1 MKKLTLQQFYQDKFR
16 SDPSLLMAHSEAFN
30 QLSLE
35 ADNAYIIWADI
46 CNDIDPSRMGGKNS
60 DKFTGHVPVSN
71 SKYKGRAAVY
81 SNLRTSDDGT
91 FEYPTVNF
99 VLKGN
104 NVGGWSG
111 LSLLIK
117 LYKEHKGTLT
127 DDERLKWHRESEAK
141 KKELLKKQSVARQK
155 SERIE
160 LHKSKLNQQY
170 NDLFLSSES
179 EDGSQPYLINK
190 KVGDVAQYIDLRRC
204 IEFDNDYSLGRKG
217 QEFLAIR
224 FVDIDGNYAGIQRIY
239 NDGTKLNTPGFNFK
253 NGAHCVIGDINTA
266 DKDHVYAGEGF
277 ATCASVML
285 ALHQQKFGN
294 HRKNVAVIVGIN
306 SGNLK
311 KCLSLI
317 KDREPEL
324 KINHLADNDQWKN
337 QQGKGNAGLLISCF
351 AVDVLGYKSVVP
363 LFEDYTFNNLELD
376 DRPTDFNDLHCLA
389 GLNEVR
395 RQLKAQRN
403 KFKSSGK
410 NPFDKTC
417 RELRYIAAGNKN
429 KKLFELVNSA
439 IQQGV
444 QLYPIHYGVADI
456 LGRIDHNIK
465 HLYHL
470 FDSVGYF
477 NELQGRLN
485 WIINKRVSNAQAFRS
500 FSKEALSKP
509 HINYKKF
516 GDTKITTE
524 IYNYIK
530 NLSGAVVV
538 RAPMGSGK
546 TQHLLSPL
554 MAKTNRAAYFAHRVS
569 LIASSVGNL
578 NRNRTCSAIKKLVPV
593 ELEHIDNIFAQSFT
607 PVNFKKSLPN
617 DYLVQN
623 YQDFKGNG
631 MGIFARSVEQMAMC
645 INSINNPS
653 FAPLLQDLDFSA
665 FDESAQTLR
674 HVADGSA
681 CDKPEMVYNAM
692 LNTIKNTKNQVIL
705 CDADANDE
713 VIEMCEQAR
722 PGEIIHVVELD
733 TDFSDIKIKYT
744 DNGDQVFNQVF
755 TSVEN
760 GEKVLVA
767 NDSATNG
774 KSMYERLKERF
785 PNKRFLFIYQD
796 SKGNAD
802 VDYFN
807 QNPDLAVNQQQYDA
821 VIYSPCISSG
831 VSLESGYFTKHV
843 AILCG
848 TVAPSDAIQMI
859 RRDRCA
865 KEFIIGFN
873 KQNTQYPET
882 KEEIIIGMIKAD
894 DINLELDLSEG
905 MMRLGRLYTKFDDM
919 RINVIAKQ
927 NKARNDFANNM
938 LLILQG
944 DKYQLERIAANEVEK
959 EIGNAQRKLG
969 REIAK
974 IRDLELQL
982 SQETPEPETAERLRK
997 EDCVSEEE
1005 RAQLKRYDIETQLCS
1020 PVTDTTISFNDDRGI
1035 SKVKNFEL
1043 IQGTIEQAN
1052 AYDVSEIATNVSFS
1066 ARERKTAKMTL
1077 QHKVFSLLNINKQTG
1092 EGEFIGEQMRLVR
1105 DTLLESTDAIML
1117 YNTTRIGGYIHPK
1130 SRKKKCETTF
1140 VKNILAKCGLE
1151 LGSRLEGKSRKR
1163 ISFITPDSWQAM
1175 QGYYEARQRQSVSSL
1190 EPLQYDT
1197 DADVLKRSGLSID
1210 ISMINKTDHQTIS
1223 YTKMAGN
1230 ALTTLV
1236 KGAVEGLEF
1245 GFEMAIEM
1253 LDDETITDIL
1263 NNDMSIEMLR
1273 SYFSSKIK
1281 YERQLERF
1289 AS

>member
-1 MKKLTLQQFYQDKFR
+1 MKQLTLQQFYQDKFR
-16 SDPSLLMAHSEAFN
+16 SDPTLLMAHSEAFN
-30 QLSLE
+30 QLSAE
-35 ADNAYIIWADI
+35 ASNAYVVWSDI

-60 DKFTGHVPVSN
+60 DKFTGKVPVSN
-71 SKYKGRAAVY
+71 TKYKGRAAVY
-81 SNLRTSDDGT
+81 SNLRTSDDNT

-99 VLKGN
+99 VLKGS

-111 LSLLIK
+111 LSLLVK
-117 LYKEHKGTLT
+117 LYKEHKGTIT
-127 DDERLKWHRESEAK
+127 DDERLKWQRESEAK
-141 KKELLKKQSVARQK
+141 KNKILKKQSLNKQESDRK
-155 SERIE
+155 EKEKRE
-160 LHKSKLNQQY
+160 LNQKY
-170 NDLFLSSES
+170 NEVFNASPKES
-179 EDGSQPYLINK
+179 GDHPYLIK
-190 KVGDVAQYIDLRRC
+190 KKIADVSQYIDIRRC
-204 IEFDNDYSLGRKG
+204 IEFDNRYSQGRKG

-224 FVDIDGNYAGIQRIY
+224 FVDVDGNYAFIQRIY
-239 NDGTKLNTPGFNFK
+239 ADGTKLNTPGSNQQ
-253 NGAHCVIGDINTA
+253 NGAHCIIGDIDAA
-266 DKDHVYAGEGF
+266 DKDYIYAGEGF
-277 ATCASVML
+277 ATCASAML
-285 ALHQQKFGN
+285 AIHDHKIAN
-294 HRKNVAVIVGIN
+294 NRKKSAVIVGIN
-306 SGNLK
+306 SNNLK
-311 KCLSLI
+311 KCLSLF
-317 KDREPEL
+317 KDRNEEL

-363 LFEDYTFNNLELD
+363 LFEDYTFNDVELD

-389 GLNEVR
+389 GLSEVR

-410 NPFDKTC
+410 NPFNKTC
-417 RELRYIAAGNKN
+417 RELRYISVGKDN
-429 KKLFELVNSA
+429 KKLFELVNRA

-456 LGRIDHNIK
+456 LGCIAHNIK

-470 FDSVGYF
+470 FDKVAYF

-485 WIINKRVSNAQAFRS
+485 WIIGKRVNNAQAFRS
-500 FSKEALSKP
+500 FSKEALAKP

-516 GDTKITTE
+516 NDTRITPE
-524 IYNYIK
+524 IFAYIK
-530 NLSGAVVV
+530 NLSGPVVV
-538 RAPMGSGK
+538 RAPMGGGK

-554 MAKTNRAAYFAHRVS
+554 MANTDKAAYFAHRVS

-578 NRNRTCSAIKKLVPV
+578 NKRRTQHAINKLTPV
-593 ELEHIDNIFAQSFT
+593 ELEHVDHIFAQAHT
-607 PVNFKKSLPN
+607 TINLHKPLPN

-623 YQDFKGNG
+623 YQDFKGSG
-631 MGIFARSVEQMAMC
+631 MGVFARSVEQMAMC
-645 INSINNPS
+645 INSITNPS
-653 FAPLLQDLDFSA
+653 FAPLLQDLDFAA
-665 FDESAQTLR
+665 FDEAAQTLR

-692 LNTIKNTKNQVIL
+692 LNTIKNTSSQVIL

-733 TDFSDIKIKYT
+733 TDFSDIKVKYT

-755 TSVEN
+755 TAVEN
-760 GEKVLVA
+760 NEKVIVA

-785 PNKRFLFIYQD
+785 PAKRFLFIYQD

-807 QNPDLAVNQQQYDA
+807 QNPDFAVNKQQYDA

-831 VSLESGYFTKHV
+831 VSLESGYFTKHF

-873 KQNTQYPET
+873 KQNTTYPET

-894 DINLELDLSEG
+894 DINLTLDLSEG
-905 MMRLGRLYTKFDDM
+905 MMRLGRTYTKFDDM
-919 RINVIAKQ
+919 RISVIAKQ

-944 DKYQLERIAANEVEK
+944 DKYQLERIAENEIEK
-959 EIGNAQRKLG
+959 SIGNAQRNLG
-969 REIAK
+969 KEIAK
-974 IRDLELQL
+974 ARDLELQL
-982 SQETPEPETAERLRK
+982 NQETPEPETAERLRK

-1020 PVTDTTISFNDDRGI
+1020 QVTADTVAFNDDRGI
-1035 SKVKNFEL
+1035 SKVKNFE
-1043 IQGTIEQAN
+1043 IVQGDISQAN
-1052 AYDVSEIATNVSFS
+1052 AYDISEIATNVSFS
-1066 ARERKTAKMTL
+1066 ARERKTAKMNLLHQVFSTL
-1077 QHKVFSLLNINKQTG
+1077 NLDKTSGDGEFTGEHMRSLRDSLLNS
-1092 EGEFIGEQMRLVR
+1092 EE
-1105 DTLLESTDAIML
+1105 AIML

-1130 SRKKKCETTF
+1130 TRKKKCETTF

-1151 LGSRLEGKSRKR
+1151 LGSRLEGKTRKR
-1163 ISFITPDSWQAM
+1163 ISFIKPDSWQIM
-1175 QGYYEARQRQSVSSL
+1175 QSYFEARQEKGVSSL

-1197 DADVLKRSGLSID
+1197 DTGVIKRSGLSID
-1210 ISMINKTDHQTIS
+1210 INLINKTDHQIIT
-1223 YTKMAGN
+1223 YAKMAGN
-1230 ALTTLV
+1230 ALTALV
-1236 KGAVEGLEF
+1236 NEAIKGLNISFENAVS
-1245 GFEMAIEM
+1245 M
-1253 LDDETITDIL
+1253 LDGDTITDIL
-1263 NNDMSIEMLR
+1263 NNDMPIDMLR
-1273 SYFSSKIK
+1273 SYFATQDK
-1281 YERQLERF
+1281 YERQLM
-1289 AS
+1289 AAC

>member
-35 ADNAYIIWADI
+35 ADNAYVIWSDI

-71 SKYKGRAAVY
+71 VKYKGRAAVY
-81 SNLRTSDDGT
+81 SNLRSSDDNT

-99 VLKGN
+99 VLKGS

-111 LSLLIK
+111 LSLLVK

-127 DDERLKWHRESEAK
+127 DDERLKWQRESEAK
-141 KKELLKKQSVARQK
+141 KKDLIAKQSAAKQEQQRKENYK
-155 SERIE
+155 SE
-160 LHKSKLNQQY
+160 LNQRY
-170 NDLFLSSES
+170 SVLFDASPK
-179 EDGSQPYLINK
+179 EDGTQPYLVK
-190 KVGDVAQYIDLRRC
+190 KHIGDVEQHIDIRRC
-204 IEFDNDYSLGRKG
+204 IEFDNTYSLGRKG

-224 FVDIDGNYAGIQRIY
+224 FTDIDGNYIGLQRIY
-239 NDGTKLNTPGFNFK
+239 ADGTKLNTPSFNFE
-253 NGAHCVIGDINTA
+253 NGAHCIIGDIATA
-266 DKDHVYAGEGF
+266 DKDYIYAGEGF
-277 ATCASVML
+277 ATCASAML
-285 ALHQQKFGN
+285 ALHQHKVAN
-294 HRKNVAVIVGIN
+294 NRKNCAVIVGIN

-311 KCLSLI
+311 KCLSLF

-389 GLNEVR
+389 GLSEVR

-417 RELRYIAAGNKN
+417 RELRYTAAGNNN
-429 KKLFELVNSA
+429 KKLFELVNRA

-456 LGRIDHNIK
+456 LGCIDHNIK

-470 FDSVGYF
+470 FDKVGYF

-485 WIINKRVSNAQAFRS
+485 WIISKRVNNAQAFRS
-500 FSKEALSKP
+500 FSKEAISKP

-516 GDTKITTE
+516 SDTHITPE
-524 IYNYIK
+524 IYTYIK

-554 MAKTNRAAYFAHRVS
+554 MAGIDKAAYFAHRVT

-578 NRNRTCSAIKKLVPV
+578 NRNRTCSAIKELGPV
-593 ELEHIDNIFAQSFT
+593 ELKHVDHIFSQSFT
-607 PVNFKKSLPN
+607 PINLKKLLPH

-631 MGIFARSVEQMAMC
+631 MGVFARSVNQMAMC

-653 FAPLLQDLDFSA
+653 FVPLLQDLDFAA
-665 FDESAQTLR
+665 FDEAAQTLR

-722 PGEIIHVVELD
+722 PGEIVHVVELD

-807 QNPDLAVNQQQYDA
+807 QNPDFAVNQQQYDA

-831 VSLESGYFTKHV
+831 VSLESGYFTKHF

-894 DINLELDLSEG
+894 DINLKLDLSEG

-944 DKYQLERIAANEVEK
+944 DKYQLERIASNDIEK

-974 IRDLELQL
+974 KRDVELQL

-1020 PVTDTTISFNDDRGI
+1020 PVTPDTITFNDDRGI

-1043 IQGTIEQAN
+1043 IKGNIEQAN
-1052 AYDVSEIATNVSFS
+1052 IYDISEIATNVSFS
-1066 ARERKTAKMTL
+1066 ARERKAAKMTL
-1077 QHKVFSLLNINKQTG
+1077 QHKVFELLGINKITG
-1092 EGEFIGEQMRLVR
+1092 EGEFTGEQMRLVR
-1105 DTLLESTDAIML
+1105 DTLLDNTDSIML
-1117 YNTTRIGGYIHPK
+1117 YNTTKIGGYIHPK
-1130 SRKKKCETTF
+1130 SRKKKCEKTF
-1140 VKNILAKCGLE
+1140 IKNILAKCGLE
-1151 LGSRLEGKSRKR
+1151 LDSHLSGTERKR
-1163 ISFITPDSWQAM
+1163 ITFINADSWAVM
-1175 QGYYEARQRQSVSSL
+1175 QQYYEARQLQSVSSL

-1197 DADVLKRSGLSID
+1197 DAVVLKRSGLSLD
-1210 ISMINKTDHQTIS
+1210 ISMINKPDHQTIT
-1223 YTKMAGN
+1223 YAKMASN
-1230 ALTTLV
+1230 ALTTMV
-1236 KGAVEGLEF
+1236 SEAIQGLDI
-1245 GFEMAIEM
+1245 GFEVAIGL
-1253 LDDETITDIL
+1253 LDDETITDIV
-1263 NNDMSIEMLR
+1263 NNDMPIEMLC
-1273 SYFSSKIK
+1273 SYFSTKLK
-1281 YERQLERF
+1281 YERQLQ
-1289 AS
+1289 AVC

>member
-1 MKKLTLQQFYQDKFR
+1 MKKMSLQQFYKDKFN
-16 SDPSLLMAHSEAFN
+16 SDPRLLMAHSEAFN

-35 ADNAYIIWADI
+35 ADNAYIIWSEI
-46 CNDIDPSRMGGKNS
+46 CNDIDPSRMGGNNS
-60 DKFTGHVPVSN
+60 DKFTGRVSVSN
-71 SKYKGRAAVY
+71 TKYKGRAAVY
-81 SNLRTSDDGT
+81 SNLRTSDDNT

-99 VLKGN
+99 VLKGS

-111 LSLLIK
+111 LSLLVK
-117 LYKEHKGTLT
+117 LYKEHKGTIT
-127 DDERLKWHRESEAK
+127 DDERLKWQRESDAKKKALIAKQSEAK
-141 KKELLKKQSVARQK
+141 QKEIQQEEEK
-155 SERIE
+155 S
-160 LHKSKLNQQY
+160 LLNQRY
-170 NDLFLSSES
+170 NELFQCSPHD
-179 EDGSQPYLINK
+179 DGSHPYLASKN
-190 KVGDVAQYIDLRRC
+190 VGDIVQHIDVRLC
-204 IEFDNDYSLGRKG
+204 LEFDDKYSQKRRG

-224 FVDIDGNYAGIQRIY
+224 FVDINGEYVGLQRIY
-239 NDGTKLNTPGFNFK
+239 SDGTKLNTPGFNFS
-253 NGAHCVIGDINTA
+253 NGAHCIIGDINA
-266 DKDHVYAGEGF
+266 ANKDFIYAGEGF
-277 ATCASVML
+277 ATCASAML
-285 ALHQQKFGN
+285 AMHN
-294 HRKNVAVIVGIN
+294 HKIANTRKKSAVIVGIN
-306 SGNLK
+306 SNNLK
-311 KCLSLI
+311 KCLSLF
-317 KDREPEL
+317 KEKNDEL

-417 RELRYIAAGNKN
+417 RELRYIAVGHKN
-429 KKLFELVNSA
+429 KKLFELVNRA

-456 LGRIDHNIK
+456 LGCIDHNIK

-470 FDSVGYF
+470 FDKVSYF

-485 WIINKRVSNAQAFRS
+485 WIIGKRVNNAQAFRS
-500 FSKEALSKP
+500 FSKDAISKP

-516 GDTKITTE
+516 NETRITPE
-524 IYNYIK
+524 IFSYIK

-554 MAKTNRAAYFAHRVS
+554 MANTDKAAYFAHRVS

-578 NRNRTCSAIKKLVPV
+578 NKHRTQPNINSLKPV
-593 ELEHIDNIFAQSFT
+593 ELSHVEHIFSKSFS
-607 PVNFKKSLPN
+607 PASLTRPLSN

-631 MGIFARSVEQMAMC
+631 MGVFARSVEQMALC
-645 INSINNPS
+645 INSITNPS
-653 FAPLLQDLDFSA
+653 FAPLLQELDFSA
-665 FDESAQTLR
+665 FDEAAQTLR

-681 CDKPEMVYNAM
+681 CDKPEMVYSAM
-692 LNTIKNTKNQVIL
+692 INTIKNTSNQVIL

-760 GEKVLVA
+760 NEKVLVA

-774 KSMYERLKERF
+774 KSMYERLKELF
-785 PNKRFLFIYQD
+785 PSKRFLFIYQD

-802 VDYFN
+802 VDFFN
-807 QNPDLAVNQQQYDA
+807 QNPDVAVNQQQYDA

-831 VSLESGYFTKHV
+831 VSLESGYFTKHF

-894 DINLELDLSEG
+894 DINLNLDLSDG

-944 DKYQLERIAANEVEK
+944 DKYQLERLATNEIDK
-959 EIGNAQRKLG
+959 EVGSAQRKLG

-974 IRDLELQL
+974 AIDLELQL
-982 SQETPEPETAERLRK
+982 TQETPEKDIAERLRT
-997 EDCVSEEE
+997 EDLLSVEE

-1020 PVTDTTISFNDDRGI
+1020 SVTTETIEFNNDRGI
-1035 SKVKNFEL
+1035 TKVKNFEL
-1043 IQGTIEQAN
+1043 LQGTIEQAN
-1052 AYDVSEIATNVSFS
+1052 KFDISEIATNVSFS

-1077 QHKVFSLLNINKQTG
+1077 QHKVFDMLGINKTTG
-1092 EGEFIGEQMRLVR
+1092 EGTFTGDKMRQVR
-1105 DTLLESTDAIML
+1105 DTLLESTESIML
-1117 YNTTRIGGYIHPK
+1117 YNTTKIGAYIHPQA
-1130 SRKKKCETTF
+1130 RKKKCATTF
-1140 VKNILAKCGLE
+1140 IKNILAKCGLE
-1151 LGSRLEGKSRKR
+1151 LSSQLVGNERKR
-1163 ISFITPDSWQAM
+1163 VTFINPESWQVM
-1175 QGYYEARQRQSVSSL
+1175 QSYYQARQLQEVSSL

-1197 DADVLKRSGLSID
+1197 DMVDIKRSGLSID
-1210 ISMINKTDHQTIS
+1210 ISVIDKPDHQTLN
-1223 YTKMAGN
+1223 YAKMSSN
-1230 ALTTLV
+1230 ALAITV
-1236 KGAVEGLEF
+1236 RRAIDGLGIEF
-1245 GFEMAIEM
+1245 ESAISL
-1253 LDDETITDIL
+1253 LDDETITDIV
-1263 NNDMSIEMLR
+1263 NNDMEIDMLS
-1273 SYFSSKIK
+1273 SYFSSKLK
-1281 YERQLERF
+1281 YEQQLQ
-1289 AS
+1289 AVC

>member
-1 MKKLTLQQFYQDKFR
+1 
-16 SDPSLLMAHSEAFN
+16 
-30 QLSLE
+30 
-35 ADNAYIIWADI
+35 
-46 CNDIDPSRMGGKNS
+46 MGGKNS

-71 SKYKGRAAVY
+71 LKYKGRTAVY
-81 SNLRTSDDGT
+81 SNLRSSDDGT

-99 VLKGN
+99 VLKGS

-111 LSLLIK
+111 LPLLVK

-141 KKELLKKQSVARQK
+141 KKELLIKQGIARQK
-155 SERIE
+155 SEQLE
-160 LHKSKLNQQY
+160 LHKSQLNQRY
-170 NDLFLSSES
+170 NDLFLSSIN
-179 EDGSQPYLINK
+179 EDGSHPYLVNK
-190 KVGDVAQYIDLRRC
+190 KTSDITQHIDIRRC
-204 IEFDNDYSLGRKG
+204 IEFDNDYSQGRKG

-224 FVDIDGNYAGIQRIY
+224 FIDLNGDYVGIQRIY
-239 NDGTKLNTPGFNFK
+239 NDGTKLNTPGFNSK

-266 DKDHVYAGEGF
+266 DKDYIYAGEGF
-277 ATCASVML
+277 ATCASAML
-285 ALHQQKFGN
+285 ALHQQKIGN
-294 HRKNVAVIVGIN
+294 HRKNVAVIVGIS

-363 LFEDYTFNNLELD
+363 LFKDYTFNNLELD

-417 RELRYIAAGNKN
+417 RELRYTAASHGNNKDN
-429 KKLFELVNSA
+429 KKLFELVNKA
-439 IQQGV
+439 IQQGL

-470 FDSVGYF
+470 FDKVSYF
-477 NELQGRLN
+477 NKLQKTLN
-485 WIINKRVSNAQAFRS
+485 WNIKQRIKDAQAFRS
-500 FSKEALSKP
+500 FSHEAISKP

-516 GDTKITTE
+516 SETTITPE
-524 IYNYIK
+524 IFSYIK

-538 RAPMGSGK
+538 RAPMASGK

-554 MAKTNRAAYFAHRVS
+554 MAKAEKAAYFAHRVT

-578 NRNRTCSAIKKLVPV
+578 NKRRTQSDIKILKPV
-593 ELEHIDNIFAQSFT
+593 ELEHVEHFFSQIFKPAKLQK
-607 PVNFKKSLPN
+607 PLPN

-645 INSINNPS
+645 INSITNPS
-653 FAPLLQDLDFSA
+653 FTPLLQDLDFAA
-665 FDESAQTLR
+665 FDEAAQTLR

-681 CDKPEMVYNAM
+681 CDKPEAVYNAM
-692 LNTIKNTKNQVIL
+692 INTIKNTNQVIL

-774 KSMYERLKERF
+774 KSMFERLKERF
-785 PNKRFLFIYQD
+785 PDKRFLFIYQD

-831 VSLESGYFTKHV
+831 VSLESGYFTKNF

-882 KEEIIIGMIKAD
+882 KEEIIIGMIKAN

-944 DKYQLERIAANEVEK
+944 DKYQLERIAGNEVEK

-974 IRDLELQL
+974 MRDLELQL

-1043 IQGTIEQAN
+1043 IQGTIQQAN

-1092 EGEFIGEQMRLVR
+1092 EGEFTGEQMRLVR

-1163 ISFITPDSWQAM
+1163 TSFINPDSWQAM
-1175 QGYYEARQRQSVSSL
+1175 QGYFEARQMQSVSSL

-1210 ISMINKTDHQTIS
+1210 ISIINKTDHENITYAQ
-1223 YTKMAGN
+1223 MAGN

-1236 KGAVEGLEF
+1236 KGAIEGVDI

-1253 LDDETITDIL
+1253 LDDETIIEIL

-1273 SYFSSKIK
+1273 SYLSSKVK
-1281 YERQLERF
+1281 YERQLQRF

>member
-16 SDPSLLMAHSEAFN
+16 GDATLLMAHPEAFN
-30 QLSLE
+30 QLSAE
-35 ADNAYIIWADI
+35 ADNAYVVWSDI

-60 DKFTGHVPVSN
+60 DKFTGKVPVSN
-71 SKYKGRAAVY
+71 TKYKGRAAVY
-81 SNLRTSDDGT
+81 SNLRSSDDNT

-111 LSLLIK
+111 LSLLVK
-117 LYKEHKGTLT
+117 LYKEHKGTIT
-127 DDERLKWHRESEAK
+127 DNERLKWQRESEAK
-141 KKELLKKQSVARQK
+141 KKQLLAKQSAAKQEG
-155 SERIE
+155 ERKE
-160 LHKSKLNQQY
+160 KRKHELNQQY
-170 NDLFLSSES
+170 SALFDVSPK
-179 EDGSQPYLINK
+179 EDGSQSYLVK
-190 KVGDVAQYIDLRRC
+190 KKIAEVVQYIDIRRC
-204 IEFDNDYSLGRKG
+204 VEFDDVYSLGRKG

-224 FVDIDGNYAGIQRIY
+224 FIDIDGNYVGLQRIY
-239 NDGTKLNTPGFNFK
+239 EDGAKLNTPGFDFS
-253 NGAHCVIGDINTA
+253 NGAHCVIGDIDAA
-266 DKDHVYAGEGF
+266 DENYIYAGEGF
-277 ATCASVML
+277 ATCASAML
-285 ALHQQKFGN
+285 AMHN
-294 HRKNVAVIVGIN
+294 HKIANNRKKTAVIIGIN
-306 SGNLK
+306 SNNLK
-311 KCLSLI
+311 KCLALF
-317 KDREPEL
+317 KDQEADL

-363 LFEDYTFNNLELD
+363 LFEDYTFDGVEFD
-376 DRPTDFNDLHCLA
+376 ERPTDFNDLHCLA
-389 GLNEVR
+389 GLSEVR

-410 NPFDKTC
+410 SPFDKTC
-417 RELRYIAAGNKN
+417 RELRYIAAGNDN
-429 KKLFELVNSA
+429 KKLFELVNRA

-456 LGRIDHNIK
+456 LACIEHNIK

-470 FDSVGYF
+470 FDKVSYF
-477 NELQGRLN
+477 NELSGRLN
-485 WIINKRVSNAQAFRS
+485 WIIGKRVNNAQAFRS
-500 FSKEALSKP
+500 FSEEVISKP
-509 HINYKKF
+509 QVNYKKF
-516 GDTKITTE
+516 NDTRITPE
-524 IYNYIK
+524 IYAYIK
-530 NLSGAVVV
+530 NLNGAVVV

-554 MAKTNRAAYFAHRVS
+554 MAKSDRAAYFAHRVS
-569 LIASSVGNL
+569 LIASSVSNL
-578 NRNRTCSAIKKLVPV
+578 NKRRTTHAINKFSPV
-593 ELEHIDNIFAQSFT
+593 ELEHVDHIFAQSFT
-607 PVNFKKSLPN
+607 PVGLSKSLPT
-617 DYLVQN
+617 DFLVQN

-631 MGIFARSVEQMAMC
+631 MGVFARSVEQMAMC
-645 INSINNPS
+645 INSITNPS
-653 FAPLLQDLDFSA
+653 FSPLLEDLDFSA
-665 FDESAQTLR
+665 FDEAAQTLR

-692 LNTIKNTKNQVIL
+692 LKTIKNSSKQVIL

-733 TDFSDIKIKYT
+733 TDFSDIKVKYT

-755 TSVEN
+755 TAVEN
-760 GEKVLVA
+760 NEKVIVA

-785 PNKRFLFIYQD
+785 PAKRFLFIYQD

-807 QNPDLAVNQQQYDA
+807 QNPDLAVNEQQYDA

-831 VSLESGYFTKHV
+831 VSLESGYFTKHF

-873 KQNTQYPET
+873 KQNTTYPET

-894 DINLELDLSEG
+894 DINLTLDLSEG
-905 MMRLGRLYTKFDDM
+905 MMRLGRMYTKFDDM

-927 NKARNDFANNM
+927 NRARNDFANNM

-944 DKYQLERIAANEVEK
+944 DKYQLERIAENEVEK
-959 EIGNAQRKLG
+959 EIGNAQRNLG

-974 IRDLELQL
+974 ARDLELQL
-982 SQETPEPETAERLRK
+982 NQETPEPETAERLRK

-1020 PVTDTTISFNDDRGI
+1020 QVTADTIAFNDDRGI

-1043 IQGTIEQAN
+1043 LKGNISQAN
-1052 AYDVSEIATNVSFS
+1052 AYDVSEIATNISFS
-1066 ARERKTAKMTL
+1066 ARERKTAKMNL
-1077 QHKVFSLLNINKQTG
+1077 LHQVFSILGVDKASG
-1092 EGEFIGEQMRLVR
+1092 EGEFTGEQMRLVR
-1105 DTLLESTDAIML
+1105 DSLLGSEDDIML

-1130 SRKKKCETTF
+1130 TRKKKCETTF
-1140 VKNILAKCGLE
+1140 VKNILSKCGLE
-1151 LGSRLEGKSRKR
+1151 LGSRLEGKARKR
-1163 ISFITPDSWQAM
+1163 ISFIKPGVWDVM
-1175 QGYYEARQRQSVSSL
+1175 QSYFKARQEQSISSL

-1197 DADVLKRSGLSID
+1197 DAEVLKRSGLTID
-1210 ISMINKTDHQTIS
+1210 INLINKADHQSIT
-1223 YTKMAGN
+1223 YAKMAGN
-1230 ALTTLV
+1230 ALTALV
-1236 KGAVEGLEF
+1236 NEAIEGLNIS
-1245 GFEMAIEM
+1245 FENAVSM
-1253 LDDETITDIL
+1253 LDGETITDIL
-1263 NNDMSIEMLR
+1263 NDDMPIGMLR
-1273 SYFSSKIK
+1273 SYFATQEK
-1281 YERQLERF
+1281 YERQLM
-1289 AS
+1289 AVC